1 MMATPILR
9 VAVEPKH
16 ATDMPALVRGL
27 RLLNQA
33 DACVQVLV
41 QETGEHVIVTAG
53 EVHLERCLDDL
64 THRLVT
70 IFNGKVNCL
79 VSSCLC

>member
-1 MMATPILR
+1 MATPILR

-16 ATDMPALVRGL
+16 ASDMQSLVRGL

-33 DACVQVLV
+33 DSCVQVLV

-53 EVHLERCLDDL
+53 EVHLQRCLDDL
-64 THRLVT
+64 TQRY
-70 IFNGKVNCL
+70 IA
-79 VSSCLC
+79 